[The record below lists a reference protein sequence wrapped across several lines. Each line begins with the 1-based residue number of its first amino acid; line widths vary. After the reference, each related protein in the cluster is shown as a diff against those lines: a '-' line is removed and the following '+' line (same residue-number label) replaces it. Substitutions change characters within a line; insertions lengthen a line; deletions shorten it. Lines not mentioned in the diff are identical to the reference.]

1 MAMALMVSVAF
12 GQTAGNLIE
21 KYRKLPGA
29 EYEDA
34 TADFRKSMEENKDIS
49 KKDNDL
55 VKKSLK
61 KCEQVQ
67 LTLDEEQMQEL
78 ESDIQSLKGYE
89 MLFVQNDNKEAND
102 SASILGQLW
111 NQTFSPKYQL
121 AVYGK
126 VKGNT
131 VNNLLLR
138 WDIWGKVVLGHLD
151 CKMPRDKI
159 LEGLFDGEMIR
170 FEKEDDGE
178 VVEMKDVV
186 KEVEAGNVLFVIDGE
201 EHPELHSWDEAKEYM
216 NAKDFHSNQESWV
229 VGGTVKEKY
238 PNTDRKVVI
247 ELSDYTKE
255 MQKYVEK
262 GDVLFVING
271 KECPEL
277 RSIEA
282 AKAYMKSNGIECYN
296 QHWVSKDE
304 AKRKYPNTDRK
315 AVIEYY

>member
-1 MAMALMVSVAF
+1 
-12 GQTAGNLIE
+12 
-21 KYRKLPGA
+21 
-29 EYEDA
+29 
-34 TADFRKSMEENKDIS
+34 
-49 KKDNDL
+49 
-55 VKKSLK
+55 
-61 KCEQVQ
+61 
-67 LTLDEEQMQEL
+67 MQEL

-186 KEVEAGNVLFVIDGE
+186 KEVEAGNVLFVI
-201 EHPELHSWDEAKEYM
+201 
-216 NAKDFHSNQESWV
+216 
-229 VGGTVKEKY
+229 
-238 PNTDRKVVI
+238 
-247 ELSDYTKE
+247 
-255 MQKYVEK
+255 
-262 GDVLFVING
+262 NG